1 MDKSSFSP
9 NNIKSDIPNKDSNVK
24 SDNNEE
30 AKRKHFHYTIGMYSL
45 PSELQLFGSD
55 YFFNYQ
61 LSWLKF
67 NWRVLYEA
75 KDLQNPLLERL
86 KFIGIVAGNLDEFFQ
101 KRVGGLKRQIE
112 AGIETPPVDGMSPE
126 DQLKAI
132 RKDVTRMVDNYRD
145 CFQNSIIPA
154 LSKEGIHFNR
164 YTQLT
169 ANQRKII
176 EEYFTRQLYPIL
188 TPLAV
193 DKSHP
198 FPLISNKSR
207 SFAVELRQPKTGE
220 ILFARV
226 KVPSNRP
233 RWLIVEKENHE
244 ITYVS
249 IDEVIKAHI
258 HQLFPGMEVLSA
270 NVFRVTRNA
279 DVERNE
285 EEADD
290 LLELITEELRERR
303 FAEIVRLEIDQ
314 SMPGHIKEFLIE
326 KMEISWGDVFE
337 MDGPIGLADCIRM
350 SDLTGFERLKYD
362 KWVPTLHPVFHHELD
377 EEAPDIF
384 SIIRNGDFIVHH
396 PYHSFATS
404 VQRFVEEAADDPK
417 VLAIKQTL
425 YRTSSDSPLMLALM
439 KAAQQ
444 GKQVAMLV
452 ELKAR
457 FDEERNI
464 EWGQKLEKAGV
475 HVAYGLPGLKIHSK
489 LTIVVRE
496 EEDGNIKSYVHL
508 STGNYHPKT
517 AQLYEDLGLFT
528 CDPEIASD
536 VIDLF
541 NFLTGYA
548 PEQNYKKLIVAP
560 NYMREK
566 MTKLIEYEIKE
577 CNNDRPGRIIAK
589 MNSLEDPLIIQ
600 KLYEASK
607 AGVQID
613 IIVRGVC
620 RLIPQKKG
628 LSENIRIHSIIGR
641 FLEHSRIYYFLHG
654 NKDLHFIGSAD
665 WMHRNLDARVESLVP
680 IEQEQLKKYLQF
692 ILNIYLN
699 DNGQRWVLESDG
711 SYTKIERKG
720 DESFIQA
727 HDVLMK
733 HTSKTLEP
741 IPKTIQ

>member
-9 NNIKSDIPNKDSNVK
+9 DNIKGDIPNKDSFVRG
-24 SDNNEE
+24 DTNEE

-45 PSELQLFGSD
+45 PSELKLFGSD
-55 YFFNYQ
+55 YFLNYQ

-67 NWRVLYEA
+67 NWRVLFEA
-75 KDLQNPLLERL
+75 QNEHNPLLERL

-101 KRVGGLKRQIE
+101 KRVGGLKRQLE

-132 RKDVTRMVDNYRD
+132 RLDVTRMVEAYRD
-145 CFQNSIIPA
+145 CFLNSIIPS
-154 LSKEGIHFNR
+154 LSKEGVHFKR
-164 YTQLT
+164 YFELSL
-169 ANQRKII
+169 NQRKII
-176 EEYFTRQLYPIL
+176 EEYFNRQLYPIL

-207 SFAVELRQPKTGE
+207 SFAVELRQPQTGD

-226 KVPSNRP
+226 KVPSNRQ
-233 RWLIVEKENHE
+233 RWLIVEKEDHE

-249 IDEVIKAHI
+249 IDDVIKAHI

-326 KMEISWGDVFE
+326 KMEISWGDVYE
-337 MDGPIGLADCIRM
+337 MEGPIGLADCIKM
-350 SDLTGFERLKYD
+350 SDLTGFEQLKYD

-377 EEAPDIF
+377 EETPDIF

-425 YRTSSDSPLMLALM
+425 YRTSSDSPLMHALM

-536 VIDLF
+536 VTDLF

-566 MTKLIEYEIKE
+566 MTKLIEYEINE
-577 CNNDRPGRIIAK
+577 CNNDRTGRIIAK

-641 FLEHSRIYYFLHG
+641 FLEHSRIYYFQHG
-654 NKDLHFIGSAD
+654 DKDLHFIGSAD

-680 IEQEQLKKYLQF
+680 IEENQLKKYLQF

-711 SYTKIERKG
+711 SYTKVERKG
-720 DESFIQA
+720 DEPFIQA

-741 IPKTIQ
+741 VPKTT

>member
-1 MDKSSFSP
+1 MEKSSSTDKI
-9 NNIKSDIPNKDSNVK
+9 NTEHSKNS
-24 SDNNEE
+24 SDNHEN
-30 AKRKHFHYTIGMYSL
+30 AKKRHFHYSIGTYAIS
-45 PSELQLFGSD
+45 PELNIFGSK
-55 YFFNYQ
+55 YFLNYQ

-67 NWRVLYEA
+67 NWRVLNEA
-75 KDLQNPLLERL
+75 EDDKNPLLERL
-86 KFIGIVAGNLDEFFQ
+86 KFIGIVSSNLDDFFQ

-112 AGIETPPVDGMSPE
+112 AGLETPPVDGMSPD

-132 RKDVTRMVDNYRD
+132 HKEVKEMVKAYRE
-145 CFQNSIIPA
+145 CFLNDIIPS
-154 LSKEGIHFNR
+154 LSKEGICFKR
-164 YTQLT
+164 YTELT
-169 ANQRKII
+169 PNQRKVL
-176 EEYFTRQLYPIL
+176 EEYFNRQLYPIL

-207 SFAVELRQPKTGE
+207 SLAVELRQPKTGD

-226 KVPSNRP
+226 KIPSNRP
-233 RWLIVEKENHE
+233 RWLDVERNDNKIV
-244 ITYVS
+244 YVS
-249 IDEVIKAHI
+249 IDDIIKAHI

-303 FAEIVRLEIDQ
+303 FAEIVRLELDVDTPI
-314 SMPGHIKEFLIE
+314 HIKEFLID
-326 KMEISWGDVFE
+326 KMDISWADVFE
-337 MDGPIGLADCIRM
+337 MDGPIGLADCIKM
-350 SDLTGFERLKYD
+350 SDISGFDHLKYD
-362 KWVPTLHPVFHHELD
+362 KWVPTLHPVLRHPMD

-384 SIIRNGDFIVHH
+384 SIIRKGDFMVHH

-404 VQRFVEEAADDPK
+404 VQRFVEEAAEDPK

-425 YRTSSDSPLMLALM
+425 YRTSSDSPLMHALM
-439 KAAQQ
+439 KAADM

-496 EEDGNIKSYVHL
+496 EENGELRSYVHL

-517 AQLYEDLGLFT
+517 AQLYEDIGLFT
-528 CDPEIASD
+528 CNPVIASD
-536 VIDLF
+536 VSDLF

-560 NYMREK
+560 HYMRDK
-566 MTKLIEYEIKE
+566 MIKMIDYEITE
-577 CNNDRPGRIIAK
+577 SQNGRQARIIAK
-589 MNSLEDPLIIQ
+589 MNSLEDPLMIQ
-600 KLYEASK
+600 KLYEASG
-607 AGVQID
+607 AGVKID

-628 LSENIRIHSIIGR
+628 LSENIRIHSILGR
-641 FLEHSRIYYFLHG
+641 FLEHSRIYHFHHGGKELYFT
-654 NKDLHFIGSAD
+654 GSAD

-680 IEQEQLKKYLQF
+680 IEQPALKKYLRF
-692 ILNIYLN
+692 VLDIYLK
-699 DNGQRWVLESDG
+699 DNSQRWILSSDG
-711 SYTKIERKG
+711 SYTKLTPKKG
-720 DESFIQA
+720 ESEIA
-727 HDVLMK
+727 THDILMK
-733 HTSKTLEP
+733 HTMDTSDP
-741 IPKTIQ
+741 IPKTIS